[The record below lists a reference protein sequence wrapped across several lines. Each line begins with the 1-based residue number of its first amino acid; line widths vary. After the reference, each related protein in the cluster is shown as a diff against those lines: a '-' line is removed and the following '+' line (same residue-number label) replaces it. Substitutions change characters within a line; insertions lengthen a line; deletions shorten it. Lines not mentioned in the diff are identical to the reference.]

1 MAFKYFSQF
10 PIIEY
15 PLNKDTNK
23 KARDI
28 LHRLF
33 VDQKFIDKSDYIRQ
47 YRVNDGDRPE
57 IISDKLYTESD
68 IHSVI
73 MLLNDFDSSALS
85 GLPPQS
91 LVYEDYLQHKYSDHV
106 YYLRPAY
113 DNANEISSGAAGLS
127 GGYIHPIFGFGFE
140 VGEKIFGTDA
150 ASFQVY
156 GTRAYVKEWDPVM
169 CSLKLDVLSGSFYS
183 GLTISGSDGSARFVV
198 SKVSSGLDA
207 VHHFEMTETKSS
219 NYQPIVKGSIIDP
232 LSAFSFIG
240 ASGSDVR
247 ISPIGINKN
256 GFTGDYFRSVVFRHN
271 ANLLQSTN
279 DYYYKYVRVVTNREH
294 EEKLQERKRVINVP
308 VSEPEKLGEV
318 LNIVTE
324 LLESTNTG

>member
-1 MAFKYFSQF
+1 MAFKYFSKL

-15 PLNKDTNK
+15 PLDKSANK

-57 IISDKLYTESD
+57 IISDKLYSESD

-91 LVYEDYLQHKYSDHV
+91 LVYEDYLQHKYSDNL
-106 YYLRPAY
+106 YYLRPAH
-113 DNANEISSGAAGLS
+113 DSAAEVSSGAAGIS

-169 CSLKLDVLSGSFYS
+169 CSLKLDVLSGSFYP
-183 GLTISGSDGSARFVV
+183 GLTISGSDSSARFVI
-198 SKVSSGLDA
+198 SKITSGLDA
-207 VHHFEMTETKSS
+207 VHHFEMIETKPS
-219 NYQPIVKGSIIDP
+219 NYQPIVKGSIVDP
-232 LSAFSFIG
+232 LSAFSFLG
-240 ASGSDVR
+240 ATGSDVR

-256 GFTGDYFRSVVFRHN
+256 GFTGDYFRSIIYRHN
-271 ANLLQSTN
+271 TDTLQSTS
-279 DYYYKYVRVVTNREH
+279 DHYYKYVRVATNREY
-294 EEKLQERKRVINVP
+294 EEKLQERKRTINV
-308 VSEPEKLGEV
+308 VTTESEKLGEV
-318 LNIVTE
+318 LNIVE
-324 LLESTNTG
+324 QLLESTNTG

>member
-1 MAFKYFSQF
+1 MPFEYFSQL

-47 YRVNDGDRPE
+47 YRVDDGDRPE
-57 IISDKLYTESD
+57 TISDKLYRRSD
-68 IHSVI
+68 VHSII
-73 MLLNDFDSSALS
+73 MLLNEFDSSALS

-91 LVYEDYLQHKYSDHV
+91 LVYEEYLQDKYSDNV

-113 DNANEISSGAAGLS
+113 DSANEVSSGAAGLS

-169 CSLKLDVLSGSFYS
+169 CSLKLDVLSGSFYP
-183 GLTISGSDGSARFVV
+183 GLTISGSDSSARFVV

-207 VHHFEMTETKSS
+207 VHHFEMIETKSS
-219 NYQPIVKGSIIDP
+219 NYQPIVKGSIVDP

-240 ASGSDVR
+240 VSGTDVI

-256 GFTGDYFRSVVFRHN
+256 GFTGDYFRSIIYRHN
-271 ANLLQSTN
+271 TNLLQSTN
-279 DYYYKYVRVVTNREH
+279 YYKYVRVVTNREY
-294 EEKLQERKRVINVP
+294 EEKLQERKRIINVP
-308 VSEPEKLGEV
+308 MEETEKLGEV
-318 LNIVTE
+318 LNTVTE
-324 LLESTNTG
+324 LLETTTG